1 MMHMRALPA
10 LDHLPASD
18 NPTQV
23 LAHAEASS
31 TCLPITVLPIPGEAE
46 LTMDSH
52 AVPRIHVAQRGHG
65 LRWYR
70 QGERTR
76 VMATAPRMIEM
87 YEGCL
92 SFDHCRWQGEA
103 GRCVRIEFADAHV
116 QAMTHGE
123 LQALPLRTHHE
134 LFDERISRIALEL
147 ADEALCGFPNGTLY
161 AQGLNV
167 ALLGV
172 LAQGYIGAPP
182 RAAAAA
188 PRRFG
193 PLQQQRLV
201 AFVEAQLGGD
211 VSLTRLADEVGL
223 SVHHFVRVFKASFG
237 VTPHRYVQERRLQA
251 AVRELRES
259 RGRPIAVI
267 AIDCG
272 FSSQAHMTALM
283 RQRFG
288 VTPRGVRQQ
297 I

>member
-1 MMHMRALPA
+1 MHMHALPA
-10 LDHLPASD
+10 LDRLPASED
-18 NPTQV
+18 PTQA

-46 LTMDSH
+46 RTADDH
-52 AVPRIHVAQRGHG
+52 PQPCIFVAQRGQG
-65 LRWYR
+65 MRWYR
-70 QGERTR
+70 QGGRTR
-76 VMATAPRMIEM
+76 VMATAPRMVEM
-87 YEGCL
+87 YERGL

-103 GRCVRIEFADAHV
+103 GRCVGIAFADADV

-123 LQALPLRTHHE
+123 LQALPLRTHNE

-172 LAQGYIGAPP
+172 LAQGYTGAPP
-182 RAAAAA
+182 HAATAA

-201 AFVEAQLGGD
+201 AFVAERLGGD

-237 VTPHRYVQERRLQA
+237 VTPHRYVQEQRLQA
-251 AVRELRES
+251 AVRALREP

-267 AIDCG
+267 AIECG
-272 FSSQAHMTALM
+272 FSSQAHLTALM
-283 RQRFG
+283 RQRYG
-288 VTPRGVRQQ
+288 ITPRGVRQQ